1 MLLTEDIVYLINQ
14 IHEIES
20 KANLRNADFLDRN
33 ISRIKNKFEE
43 LGYLVVSPLGEPFDE
58 TRTDL
63 EVHISSEK
71 LKGLTIKEVIKPIIF
86 FKDSTGSIELIQKG
100 NAIA

>member
-33 ISRIKNKFEE
+33 INRMKHKFEE
-43 LGYLVVSPLGEPFDE
+43 LGYLIVNPIGEPFDE

-71 LKGLTIKEVIKPIIF
+71 LKGLTIKEVMKPIVF
-86 FKDSTGSIELIQKG
+86 FKDSAGTIQLIQKG

>member
-1 MLLTEDIVYLINQ
+1 MLSTEDIVYFINQ
-14 IHEIES
+14 IHEIEVKS
-20 KANLRNADFLDRN
+20 KNRSIDFLDRN
-33 ISRIKNKFEE
+33 IFRLKNKFEE
-43 LGYLVVSPLGEPFDE
+43 LGYIIVNPIGEKLDE

-71 LKGLTIKEVIKPIIF
+71 TNVLTIKEVIKPIIF
-86 FKDSTGSIELIQKG
+86 YKNINGTVELIQKG